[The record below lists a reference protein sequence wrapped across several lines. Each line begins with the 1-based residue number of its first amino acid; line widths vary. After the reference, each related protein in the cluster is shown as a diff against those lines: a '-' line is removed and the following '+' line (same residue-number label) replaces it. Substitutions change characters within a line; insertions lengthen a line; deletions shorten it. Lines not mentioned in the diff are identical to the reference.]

1 METLFLILAGVFL
14 LSLVL
19 SAFAYENKLLVLI
32 QVTNYIRL
40 ICIVVFVV
48 VYLINLIFYH
58 QWNL

>member
-32 QVTNYIRL
+32 QITNYIRL

>member
-32 QVTNYIRL
+32 QVTNYIIL